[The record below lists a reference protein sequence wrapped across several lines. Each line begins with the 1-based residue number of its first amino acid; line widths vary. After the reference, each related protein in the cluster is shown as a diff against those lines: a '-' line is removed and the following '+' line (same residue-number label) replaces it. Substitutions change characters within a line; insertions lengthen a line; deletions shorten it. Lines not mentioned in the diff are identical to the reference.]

1 MNPSLWVSKTG
12 LAAQERQ
19 MAIISNN
26 LANVNTVGFKRDR
39 ATFEDLF
46 YHIQRQP
53 GALND
58 QDNEVPSGLQMGT
71 GVKMT
76 GTQKVFTPGNYDT
89 TNQALDMA
97 IIGNGFFQMLQP
109 DGTPAYSRNGQF
121 QINSDGEIV
130 NGNGLPLEPGI
141 AIPADATGITI
152 SDDGIVMVKQPGI
165 IEPVEIGQITLVNFV
180 NPAGL
185 QAMGGN
191 LFQQTVA
198 SGDPVEARPG
208 VEGLG
213 FLKQFTLE
221 TSNVSTVEELVKMIS
236 VQRAYEMNSKVIS
249 AADQM
254 MQFVNQTL

>member
-58 QDNEVPSGLQMGT
+58 QDNVVPSGLQMGT

-97 IIGNGFFQMLQP
+97 IIGNGFFQLLQP
-109 DGTPAYSRNGQF
+109 DGTPVYSRNGQF
-121 QINSDGEIV
+121 QINADGEMV
-130 NGNGLPLEPGI
+130 NGNGIPLEPGI
-141 AIPADATGITI
+141 TIPADATSITI

-198 SGDPVEARPG
+198 SGDPIEAQPG

-213 FLKQFTLE
+213 YLKQFTLE
-221 TSNVSTVEELVKMIS
+221 TSNVSSVEELVNMIS
-236 VQRAYEMNSKVIS
+236 VQRAYEMNSKVIA

>member
-198 SGDPVEARPG
+198 SGDPVEAQPG

>member
-26 LANVNTVGFKRDR
+26 LANVNTVGF
-39 ATFEDLF
+39 

-58 QDNEVPSGLQMGT
+58 EDNTVPSGLQMGT

-97 IIGNGFFQMLQP
+97 IIGNGFFQLLQP
-109 DGTPAYSRNGQF
+109 DGTPVYSRNGQF
-121 QINSDGEIV
+121 QINAEGDIV

-141 AIPADATGITI
+141 TIPADATNISI

-165 IEPVEIGQITLVNFV
+165 IEPVEVGQITLVNFV

-185 QAMGGN
+185 QAMGSN

-198 SGDPVEARPG
+198 SGDPIEAQPG
-208 VEGLG
+208 IEGLG
-213 FLKQFTLE
+213 SLEQFTLE

-236 VQRAYEMNSKVIS
+236 VQRAYEMNSKVIA

>member
-12 LAAQERQ
+12 LAAQEKQ

-58 QDNEVPSGLQMGT
+58 QDNELPSGLQLGT

-76 GTQKVFTPGNYDT
+76 GTQKVFTPGTYET
-89 TNQALDMA
+89 TSQALDLA
-97 IIGNGFFQMLQP
+97 IIGNGFFQFVQP
-109 DGTPAYSRNGQF
+109 DGTSVYSRNGQF
-121 QINSDGEIV
+121 QIDADGQIV

-141 AIPADATGITI
+141 TIPADATGITI
-152 SDDGIVMVKQPGI
+152 SDDGIVMVKQQGV
-165 IEPVEIGQITLVNFV
+165 IEPLEVGEITLVNFV

-185 QAMGGN
+185 LAQGGN
-191 LFQQTVA
+191 LYQQTAA
-198 SGDPVEARPG
+198 SGEPVEALPG
-208 VEGLG
+208 EEGLG
-213 FLKQFTLE
+213 LLKQFTLE
-221 TSNVSTVEELVKMIS
+221 TSNVSTVEELVNMIS
-236 VQRAYEMNSKVIS
+236 VQRAYEMNSKVIA
-249 AADQM
+249 AADEM
-254 MQFVNQTL
+254 MQFINQTL